1 MLNSMYIIL
10 EDNAK
15 QYAYYSIL
23 EDNAK
28 QYVYYTRG

>member
-1 MLNSMYIIL
+1 MYIIL
-10 EDNAK
+10 EDHAK
-15 QYAYYSIL
+15 QQYAYYSIL